1 MVKITTTKISS
12 KGQIVIPS
20 SMRKDLRKG
29 EELIIIKDDERF
41 IIKKVNNL
49 TKNIRED
56 LEFARKTEEAWKRI
70 EEGKGTRMNF
80 DDFINEMKKW

>member
-1 MVKITTTKISS
+1 
-12 KGQIVIPS
+12 
-20 SMRKDLRKG
+20 MRKDLRKG